1 MGSCCSIER
10 NSRYPVVAST
20 VEVSSFGKSSVRLQ
34 HIRESYDFIRV
45 LGCGKFGVVREGV
58 KLSSSGRGI
67 SVAIKSIPKKIL
79 KGDLSLFL
87 RELQCLHLLDHPN
100 IIKIYETFED
110 EKYFHLVMEL
120 CTGGDLLERI
130 LERGFYSEPE
140 AAEIMRKLLLAVN
153 HMHNSYISHRDL
165 KPENVLYAMD
175 EVKLGDFGISN
186 KFGDSDELQMSSV
199 VGTPHYVA
207 PEVLSG
213 RYGKEC
219 DLWSLGVILYVML
232 SGKMPFDG
240 EDVKDVL
247 ELIMRAKF
255 SFEDPQ

>member
-10 NSRYPVVAST
+10 NARYPVVAST
-20 VEVSSFGKSSVRLQ
+20 IEVPTFGKSSVRLQ
-34 HIRESYDFIRV
+34 HIRESYDFLRV
-45 LGCGKFGVVREGV
+45 LGYGKFGVVREGV
-58 KLSSSGRGI
+58 QLSASSRGI
-67 SVAIKSIPKKIL
+67 SVAIKSIPKKKL
-79 KGDLSLFL
+79 KGDLSLFM
-87 RELQCLHLLDHPN
+87 RELQFLHLLDHPN
-100 IIKIYETFED
+100 IIKVYETFED

-165 KPENVLYAMD
+165 KPENILYAKD
-175 EVKLGDFGISN
+175 EIKLGDFGISN
-186 KFGDSDELQMSSV
+186 KFGDAGEMKMTSV

-219 DLWSLGVILYVML
+219 DVWSLGVIMYVLL
-232 SGKMPFDG
+232 SGKMPFDA
-240 EDVKDVL
+240 EDVKEVL
-247 ELIMRAKF
+247 EQIMRAEF
-255 SFEDPQ
+255 SFEDSQ